1 MTKYTLVKDK
11 LYRMLENYTFK
22 AKNCKDFFECY
33 SIIGWFIAET
43 SEIISKSD
51 LDYSDK
57 KKLLIWIN
65 SEISVLYMFYKMHNI
80 D

>member
-11 LYRMLENYTFK
+11 LYRMLEHYTFK

-33 SIIGWFIAET
+33 STIGWFIVET
-43 SEIISKSD
+43 TEIISKSD